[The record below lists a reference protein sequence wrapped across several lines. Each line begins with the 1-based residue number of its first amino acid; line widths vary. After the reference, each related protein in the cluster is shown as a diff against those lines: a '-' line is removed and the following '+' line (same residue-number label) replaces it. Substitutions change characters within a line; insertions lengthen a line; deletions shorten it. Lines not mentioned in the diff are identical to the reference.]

1 MSEIMQTLKANR
13 VTAQS
18 VSNKFLFL
26 IVLLIAL
33 LWIGWYASK
42 TFKAPSP
49 AAVTISQN
57 VLKDKYG
64 LHVSLVA
71 VTAAGGMVDLRLN
84 VVDAEK
90 ATALLQDKKN
100 FPRLLV
106 NGQVLNVS
114 EETKS
119 QELKLEDNG
128 SLFLLFPN
136 AGNAVEPGTSV
147 TLLFGE
153 IALKPIEAR

>member
-1 MSEIMQTLKANR
+1 MTQTLKSSRA
-13 VTAQS
+13 TIQPI
-18 VSNKFLFL
+18 SNKFLFL
-26 IVLLIAL
+26 IIVLIVLLGIGLYTSNTLKAL
-33 LWIGWYASK
+33 R
-42 TFKAPSP
+42 P
-49 AAVTISQN
+49 AAATISQSA
-57 VLKDKYG
+57 LEDKYG
-64 LHVSLVA
+64 LRVSLVA

-90 ATALLQDKKN
+90 ATALLQNKKN

-106 NGQVLNVS
+106 NGRVLDVA

-136 AGNAVEPGTSV
+136 AGNAVKPGTSV

-153 IALKPIEAR
+153 IALEPIEAR